1 MPSMILLN
9 QMKKILPYILI
20 FIALAGIFSATVK
33 IQAADYVLLA
43 PLPCEKEK
51 DGPNCTAEGLKTID
65 PTTGLG
71 TYLNLMIKI
80 FIGIC
85 AVLSV
90 VMIIIGGVEYMTS
103 ELVHTKEAG
112 KERITHALLGLVIA
126 LGAYALLYT
135 INPNLLISDV
145 CVAPQVRGADGK
157 CAAPAAAPAGN
168 TAPNLAPIPNGGI
181 INTNTPRLN
190 L

>member
-1 MPSMILLN
+1 
-9 QMKKILPYILI
+9 MKKLLPYILI
-20 FIALAGIFSATVK
+20 FIALAGVFSATVK
-33 IQAADYVLLA
+33 VQAADYYLLS
-43 PLPCEKEK
+43 PLPCDVNDVNKPP
-51 DGPNCTAEGLKTID
+51 GCTAGRLRTVD

-90 VMIIIGGVEYMTS
+90 VMIVVGGVEYMTS

-112 KERITHALLGLVIA
+112 KERIQHALLGLIIA

-135 INPNLLISDV
+135 INPDLLISDV
-145 CVAPQVRGADGK
+145 CVAPQVRGTDGK
-157 CAAPAAAPAGN
+157 CANPPAAAIPPANNPLNIGPG
-168 TAPNLAPIPNGGI
+168 PNSGS
-181 INTNTPRLN
+181 NTNNAAPPLN
-190 L
+190 P